1 MGQIGGWAAGAM
13 TAGIV
18 AAFVMGAC
26 ADKKGAI
33 ILAINTDMKAPKD
46 VNAVSV
52 TVSTGGAIKHSFI
65 GRVTPQGEVL
75 LPATLA
81 IVEPDDKNASI
92 RIRVMAFQDRKP
104 RVLRDVRTT
113 VPSDGR
119 TALLR
124 IPLNFVNDGSTKS
137 ADLPDGIIPPP
148 FPGTGGT
155 SSGGSSGTAP
165 TIGAGEFDFFGSFQP
180 DCADFET
187 QTFIDGVCQDNAID
201 PATLPD
207 FDESAVGSGTDPGV
221 CFDVPKCFASAQ
233 IVQGG
238 ADIVPI
244 TDAGSEAS
252 VPPEAGAEGG
262 ADEREG
268 GAGFKDYRIAA
279 VTLDRASCALALN
292 GANAARLNLALVT
305 AQTGECVRPG
315 ECYIPIDHG
324 DTGWKEEAGRVQLPR
339 FVCTLLQTKNLRL
352 ATSDG
357 TCAAKEASNPICVA
371 AAPKVEQPPG
381 DKNPTTCE
389 GVCRNLASQC
399 APQLMNPKCVEL
411 CLDDDHTPATLACCA
426 NVRLPAGKCEQ
437 EGLGEVGAEDCNDEG
452 VGCEKP

>member
-1 MGQIGGWAAGAM
+1 M
-13 TAGIV
+13 TAGILSALV
-18 AAFVMGAC
+18 VGAC

-52 TVSTGGAIKHSFI
+52 TISTGGAIKHSFI

-81 IVEPDDKNASI
+81 IVEPDDKGASI

-137 ADLPDGIIPPP
+137 ADIPDGIIPPP
-148 FPGTGGT
+148 LAGTGGT
-155 SSGGSSGTAP
+155 SSSSGAP
-165 TIGAGEFDFFGSFQP
+165 TNAAADFDFFGSFQP
-180 DCADFET
+180 DCPDFET
-187 QTFIDGVCQDNAID
+187 QTFIDGACQDNAID

-207 FDESAVGSGTDPGV
+207 FDEAAIGDGTDPGV
-221 CFDVPKCFASAQ
+221 CFDVAKCFATAQ

-238 ADIVPI
+238 TDVQPI
-244 TDAGSEAS
+244 EDGGREAS
-252 VPPEAGAEGG
+252 VAPKEAGAEAG
-262 ADEREG
+262 ADGDG

-279 VTLDRASCALALN
+279 VTLDRSSCALALN
-292 GANAARLNLALVT
+292 GTSAARLNLALVT

-315 ECYIPIDHG
+315 ECYIPIDRG
-324 DTGWKEEAGRVQLPR
+324 DTGWKEEGGRVQLPR

-352 ATSDG
+352 ATGDG
-357 TCAAKEASNPICVA
+357 ACAAKEVSNPICVA
-371 AAPKVEQPPG
+371 AAPQTKPKT

-389 GVCRNLASQC
+389 GVCKNLASQC
-399 APQLMNPKCVEL
+399 APQFMNPKCLEL
-411 CLDDDHTPATLACCA
+411 CLDDDHTPALLACCA

-437 EGLGEVGAEDCNDEG
+437 EGLGQVGAEDCNDNG
-452 VGCEKP
+452 VDCDKP